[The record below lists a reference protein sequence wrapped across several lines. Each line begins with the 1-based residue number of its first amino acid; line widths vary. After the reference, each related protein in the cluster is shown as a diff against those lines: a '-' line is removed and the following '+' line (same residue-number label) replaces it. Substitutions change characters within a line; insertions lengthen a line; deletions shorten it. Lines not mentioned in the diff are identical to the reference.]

1 MSGFWQF
8 ANNDGSGIT
17 RILKKQNPSL
27 EELLDEKETVG
38 QLLASNAKLIQYFRR
53 PEILDKLVEYVVSGD
68 NYRRNADTVAPDA
81 NEKED
86 TQSQS
91 TSKSQKLKESSA
103 EPKADNEDRNE
114 SDSDDSSDSSSSS
127 LSSNSSSSDSD
138 EDDDDNIS
146 SSNKADED
154 DLNHTTIPEK
164 SNNDKVCDD
173 MDWGFMDTASDEL
186 VDEDEDEDENESES
200 ETPAE
205 RCMRRAGV
213 ATDILSADVWSL
225 TDAFMENTIALNN
238 LWSVLDRSDS
248 LSISMGN
255 YFMKIN
261 EHLLDMKTAEMIGY
275 IHKVPNLVKGF
286 LHHID
291 TSPLMDFLLKLI
303 ATDRPES
310 PTGIIELLHDQNL
323 IPFLVSRLNS
333 ECSSDVQSAAADFLK
348 ALITISANNGDDT
361 SIGPNELTRQ
371 LVSEDV
377 MQDFVKIMLQGG
389 YALAN
394 GVGIV
399 IEIIRKNNSDYDPI
413 PVRYDAND
421 PDPPTPR
428 DPIYLGDMVKI
439 FAENMSKFSVLLH
452 KDINKPL
459 LTPIGEIKPLGFER
473 FKICELTAELIHCS
487 NMALLND
494 REASEIVKSRDII
507 RKKLTEKRKKLLQD
521 SDDASSIP
529 WDEIDISE
537 EIANLHLYSPSDSD
551 RRNDDDDDS
560 KMNID
565 DDVGILKAVNAD
577 SYEDLNSEEAT
588 KSEKALRCNPVVGDL
603 LKISLYDHKIVSS
616 IVSMFYQFP
625 WNNFLHNVVFDI
637 VQQILNASLHIG
649 YNKFLVIDIFDRCEI
664 TSMLLEAYERCIKNE
679 EETGIRLGYMGHLA
693 LIAEEI
699 VKFVSMNLD
708 NTITSSVIRG
718 AVENPRWKD
727 FEDNVL
733 SDIRSKYNAVL
744 GNEGGEID
752 VISQDADS
760 IEEDPLDRHDMKVIT
775 DEDISVGSEAA
786 DIIDD
791 ENRNEYPDGENLAT
805 YLGHD
810 MQEKE
815 YHGSSLQFT
824 DYKHDALNVSN
835 SDIIEGCEVEETTVK
850 RGAVDNDSTEVQN
863 LLKREL
869 GASVNG
875 AATDDTLRDLNVS
888 RESHKRKHILSSK
901 EHSFRTSLQKPVI
914 ATKQTQC

>member
-8 ANNDGSGIT
+8 ANNDGSGIA

-27 EELLDEKETVG
+27 EELLDEKETVS

-68 NYRRNADTVAPDA
+68 NYRRNVDGASFDLY
-81 NEKED
+81 EKER
-86 TQSQS
+86 Q
-91 TSKSQKLKESSA
+91 TSGSDSENTNSKELASS
-103 EPKADNEDRNE
+103 EETKTNTEDLHE

-138 EDDDDNIS
+138 EDEGENELSASNKSDEEFSNHTEISEMS
-146 SSNKADED
+146 SSDKA
-154 DLNHTTIPEK
+154 
-164 SNNDKVCDD
+164 CDD
-173 MDWGFMDTASDEL
+173 MDWGFMDTGSDEL
-186 VDEDEDEDENESES
+186 VDEDEGDDESES

-205 RCMRRAGV
+205 KCLRRAGI
-213 ATDILSADVWSL
+213 AAEILSADVWSL

-238 LWSVLDRSDS
+238 LWSILDRPDP
-248 LSISMGN
+248 LSINMGN

-261 EHLLDMKTAEMIGY
+261 EHLLDMKTAEMIEY
-275 IHKVPNLVKGF
+275 IHKASNLVEGF
-286 LHHID
+286 LHHVD

-310 PTGIIELLHDQNL
+310 PTGIIELLHDQDL
-323 IPFLVSRLNS
+323 IPSLVNYL
-333 ECSSDVQSAAADFLK
+333 SSDYSADVQSAAADFLK

-371 LVSEDV
+371 LVSESV
-377 MQDFVKIMLQGG
+377 MQHFVKIMLQGG

-413 PVRYDAND
+413 PVRYDTDD

-428 DPIYLGDMVKI
+428 DPIYLGDMVRI
-439 FAENMSKFSVLLH
+439 FSESMSKFSVLLH
-452 KDINKPL
+452 KEIDKPL
-459 LTPIGEIKPLGFER
+459 LTPIGEIMPLGFER

-494 REASEIVKSRDII
+494 REASEIVKDRDII
-507 RKKLTEKRKKLLQD
+507 RRKLTEKRKELLKD
-521 SDDASSIP
+521 STDASSIP
-529 WDEIDISE
+529 WDEIDISD
-537 EIANLHLYSPSDSD
+537 EIANLHLYSPSDPATNNE
-551 RRNDDDDDS
+551 NDGDTE
-560 KMNID
+560 MNID
-565 DDVGILKAVNAD
+565 DNTGKLKAVNAD
-577 SYEDLNSEEAT
+577 SYDDLNLEDGTE
-588 KSEKALRCNPVVGDL
+588 SEKALRQNPVVGDL
-603 LKISLYDHKIVSS
+603 LKISLYDNKVICS
-616 IVSMFYQFP
+616 IVGMFSKFP

-649 YNKFLVIDIFDRCEI
+649 YNKFLVIDIFDRCRI
-664 TSMLLEAYERCIKNE
+664 TSMLLEAYDKCTKNE
-679 EETGIRLGYMGHLA
+679 QETGIRFGYMGHLA

-708 NTITSSVIRG
+708 NTISSSIIKE
-718 AVENPRWKD
+718 AVEDSKWKD
-727 FEDNVL
+727 FEDDTL

-760 IEEDPLDRHDMKVIT
+760 IDEDTLGHNELRVIGNEEIPVGSDAGGILDEED
-775 DEDISVGSEAA
+775 
-786 DIIDD
+786 
-791 ENRNEYPDGENLAT
+791 RNEYPDGENLSA
-805 YLGHD
+805 YIGGD
-810 MQEKE
+810 MQEKI
-815 YHGSSLQFT
+815 YHESSLQLSG
-824 DYKHDALNVSN
+824 YKEDNAL
-835 SDIIEGCEVEETTVK
+835 DISTNDVIEGDDANDRTNED
-850 RGAVDNDSTEVQN
+850 GANTAEVQN

-869 GASVNG
+869 RVSTVGIV
-875 AATDDTLRDLNVS
+875 TEDTLNESNILQ
-888 RESHKRKHILSSK
+888 ESHKRKHILSSE
-901 EHSFRTSLQKPVI
+901 EHTFGPSLQKTAI